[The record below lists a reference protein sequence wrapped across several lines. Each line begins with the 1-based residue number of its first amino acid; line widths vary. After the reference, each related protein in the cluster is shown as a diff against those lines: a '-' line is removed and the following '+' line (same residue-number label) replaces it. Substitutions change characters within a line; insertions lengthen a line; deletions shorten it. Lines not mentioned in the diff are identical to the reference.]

1 MQSINLISEEIA
13 KIKIKNNVCI
23 DFDYTDNSFGTARFY
38 LFKTN
43 TGERKCIRL
52 FGYTEP
58 NSGATI
64 NNTKFYYDAEGYFYV
79 QCPNSTGLVIRA
91 VACRYLSLPFEKVD
105 IDTSTLTKLEQ
116 TIYRGL
122 DLSSYK

>member
-1 MQSINLISEEIA
+1 MPTVTSDTNGLVMKEYYNQRMQSINLISEEIA

-64 NNTKFYYDAEGYFYV
+64 NNTKFYYDAEG
-79 QCPNSTGLVIRA
+79 
-91 VACRYLSLPFEKVD
+91 
-105 IDTSTLTKLEQ
+105 
-116 TIYRGL
+116 
-122 DLSSYK
+122 